1 MNQSNYRKFRLCKK
15 RSNQIRI
22 N

>member
-1 MNQSNYRKFRLCKK
+1 MNQSNYKKFRLCKK